1 MFVQIYFLLGV
12 VILLS
17 SAWRYVPRPSSKQMR
32 ADYNCELSEDAGEGV
47 SDNDDFQTSDD
58 EEKGTRPMPTAL
70 LARCKQIGY
79 VEDTSTP
86 LVSER
91 FIRAWEVL
99 RGDLQETSDKEVHS
113 ARMIL
118 LSYAS
123 RLKCFKIASPK
134 HYVCLRWA
142 VYLELLIISDADQEV
157 WLRVLEFDPEVL
169 RRLSYKELNSLYE
182 ICGVRAAEFHST
194 DQIMEA
200 YVEANTRL
208 HPPVLTLAAVGSGSW
223 ELRWLSGKTKAFKC
237 HDRCDLSIQITIAAE
252 SNRWK
257 INGDGVEVSCFPCV
271 HDMSSRQLQQT
282 RADIPRLGEAT
293 DTEILKF
300 ADWLGADAE
309 RVRRVAIGL
318 RRVRS
323 IRTGTPLKI
332 RAGHTMGLTV
342 WPDTDDE
349 FQ

>member
-32 ADYNCELSEDAGEGV
+32 ADYNDDDEEKGEGA
-47 SDNDDFQTSDD
+47 SDNDDESDD
-58 EEKGTRPMPTAL
+58 EEKGTRPMPAAL

-91 FIRAWEVL
+91 FIRAWEAFSWFS
-99 RGDLQETSDKEVHS
+99 LQETSDKEVHS

-134 HYVCLRWA
+134 RYVCLRWA
-142 VYLELLIISDADQEV
+142 VYLEWLIISDAEQEA

-169 RRLSYKELNSLYE
+169 RRLSYKELKSLYE

-194 DQIMEA
+194 DQMMEA
-200 YVEANTRL
+200 YDEANTRL
-208 HPPVLTLAAVGSGSW
+208 HPPVLTLADIGSGSW
-223 ELRWLSGKTKAFKC
+223 ELRWLSGKTIAFKC

-252 SNRWK
+252 STRWM
-257 INGDGVEVSCFPCV
+257 INGDGVEVRCFPCV
-271 HDMSSRQLQQT
+271 HDMSSLQLHHS

-293 DTEILKF
+293 DIEIQKF
-300 ADWLGADAE
+300 ADWLGVDAE

-318 RRVRS
+318 QRVRS
-323 IRTGTPLKI
+323 PHLLKI
-332 RAGHTMGLTV
+332 RAGHAQV
-342 WPDTDDE
+342 WPDTEDE

>member
-1 MFVQIYFLLGV
+1 M
-12 VILLS
+12 
-17 SAWRYVPRPSSKQMR
+17 
-32 ADYNCELSEDAGEGV
+32 
-47 SDNDDFQTSDD
+47 
-58 EEKGTRPMPTAL
+58 
-70 LARCKQIGY
+70 
-79 VEDTSTP
+79 
-86 LVSER
+86 
-91 FIRAWEVL
+91 
-99 RGDLQETSDKEVHS
+99 
-113 ARMIL
+113 
-118 LSYAS
+118 
-123 RLKCFKIASPK
+123 
-134 HYVCLRWA
+134 
-142 VYLELLIISDADQEV
+142 
-157 WLRVLEFDPEVL
+157 RVLEFDPEVL
-169 RRLSYKELNSLYE
+169 RRLFYKELKSLYE

-252 SNRWK
+252 SNRWT

-271 HDMSSRQLQQT
+271 HDMSRFRQLQQT

-323 IRTGTPLKI
+323 TRTGTPLKI
-332 RAGHTMGLTV
+332 SAGHTQV

>member
-1 MFVQIYFLLGV
+1 
-12 VILLS
+12 
-17 SAWRYVPRPSSKQMR
+17 MR

-47 SDNDDFQTSDD
+47 SDSDD

-99 RGDLQETSDKEVHS
+99 RGDLQETSDKED

-123 RLKCFKIASPK
+123 RLKCFRIASPK

-142 VYLELLIISDADQEV
+142 VYLEWLIISDAEQEA

-223 ELRWLSGKTKAFKC
+223 ELRWLSGKTIAFKC

-323 IRTGTPLKI
+323 TRTGTP
-332 RAGHTMGLTV
+332 GLGRPMP

-349 FQ
+349 FQLSLIHI

>member
-32 ADYNCELSEDAGEGV
+32 ADYNDDDEEKGEGA
-47 SDNDDFQTSDD
+47 SDNDDESDD

-91 FIRAWEVL
+91 FLRAWEAFSWFS
-99 RGDLQETSDKEVHS
+99 LQETSDKEVHD
-113 ARMIL
+113 ALMIL

-142 VYLELLIISDADQEV
+142 VYLEWLIISDAEQEA

-169 RRLSYKELNSLYE
+169 RRLFYKELKSLYE

-194 DQIMEA
+194 DQMMEA
-200 YVEANTRL
+200 YDEANTRL

-293 DTEILKF
+293 DTEIQKF
-300 ADWLGADAE
+300 ADWLGVDAE

-318 RRVRS
+318 QRVRS
-323 IRTGTPLKI
+323 PHLLKI
-332 RAGHTMGLTV
+332 RAGHAQV

>member
-1 MFVQIYFLLGV
+1 
-12 VILLS
+12 
-17 SAWRYVPRPSSKQMR
+17 MR
-32 ADYNCELSEDAGEGV
+32 ADYNCELSELCNA
-47 SDNDDFQTSDD
+47 DDIQTSDD

-91 FIRAWEVL
+91 FIRAWEAFSWFS
-99 RGDLQETSDKEVHS
+99 LQETSDKEVHS

-142 VYLELLIISDADQEV
+142 VYLEWLIISDAEQEA

-252 SNRWK
+252 SNRWT

-271 HDMSSRQLQQT
+271 HDMSRFRQLQQT

-318 RRVRS
+318 QRVRS
-323 IRTGTPLKI
+323 PHLLKI
-332 RAGHTMGLTV
+332 RAGHTQV

>member
-32 ADYNCELSEDAGEGV
+32 ADYHCEFSEDAGEGV
-47 SDNDDFQTSDD
+47 SDNDD
-58 EEKGTRPMPTAL
+58 EGTRPMPTAL

-91 FIRAWEVL
+91 FIRAWEAFSWFS
-99 RGDLQETSDKEVHS
+99 LQETSDKEVHS

-134 HYVCLRWA
+134 RYVCLRWA
-142 VYLELLIISDADQEV
+142 VYLEWLIISDAEQEA

-169 RRLSYKELNSLYE
+169 RRLFYKELKSLYE

-194 DQIMEA
+194 DQMMEA
-200 YVEANTRL
+200 YDEANTRL

-223 ELRWLSGKTKAFKC
+223 ELRWLSGKTIAFKC

-300 ADWLGADAE
+300 ADWLGVDAE

-318 RRVRS
+318 QRVRS
-323 IRTGTPLKI
+323 PHLLKI
-332 RAGHTMGLTV
+332 RAGHAQV

>member
-1 MFVQIYFLLGV
+1 
-12 VILLS
+12 
-17 SAWRYVPRPSSKQMR
+17 MR
-32 ADYNCELSEDAGEGV
+32 ADYNDDDEEKGEGA
-47 SDNDDFQTSDD
+47 SDNDDESDD

-91 FIRAWEVL
+91 FLRAWEAFSWFS
-99 RGDLQETSDKEVHS
+99 LQETSDKEVHD

-134 HYVCLRWA
+134 RYVCLRWA
-142 VYLELLIISDADQEV
+142 VYLEWLIISDAEQEA

-169 RRLSYKELNSLYE
+169 RRLSYKELKSLYE

-194 DQIMEA
+194 DQMMEA
-200 YVEANTRL
+200 YDEANTRL

-293 DTEILKF
+293 DTEIQKF
-300 ADWLGADAE
+300 ADWLGVDAE

-318 RRVRS
+318 QRVRS
-323 IRTGTPLKI
+323 PHLLKI
-332 RAGHTMGLTV
+332 RAGHAQV

>member
-32 ADYNCELSEDAGEGV
+32 ADYNCELSEDEGEGV
-47 SDNDDFQTSDD
+47 SDSDD

-142 VYLELLIISDADQEV
+142 VYLEWLIISDAEQEA

-200 YVEANTRL
+200 YKEANTRL

-271 HDMSSRQLQQT
+271 HDMSRFRQLQQT

-323 IRTGTPLKI
+323 TRTGTPLKI
-332 RAGHTMGLTV
+332 RAGHTQV

>member
-47 SDNDDFQTSDD
+47 SDNDDLQSSDD

-99 RGDLQETSDKEVHS
+99 RGDLQETADKED

-123 RLKCFKIASPK
+123 RLKCFRIASPK
-134 HYVCLRWA
+134 RYVCLRWA
-142 VYLELLIISDADQEV
+142 VYLEWLIISDAEQEA

-169 RRLSYKELNSLYE
+169 RRLFYKELKSLYE

-271 HDMSSRQLQQT
+271 HDMSRFRQLQQT

-323 IRTGTPLKI
+323 TRTGTPLKI
-332 RAGHTMGLTV
+332 RTWPYTE

-349 FQ
+349 FK

>member
-32 ADYNCELSEDAGEGV
+32 ADYNCELSEDEGEGV
-47 SDNDDFQTSDD
+47 SDSDD

-134 HYVCLRWA
+134 RYVCLRWA
-142 VYLELLIISDADQEV
+142 VYLEWLIISDAEQEA

-169 RRLSYKELNSLYE
+169 RRLSYKELKSLYE

-271 HDMSSRQLQQT
+271 HDMSRFRQLQQT

-323 IRTGTPLKI
+323 TRTGTPLKI
-332 RAGHTMGLTV
+332 SAGHTQV

>member
-32 ADYNCELSEDAGEGV
+32 ADYNDDDEEKGEGA
-47 SDNDDFQTSDD
+47 SDNDDESDD

-91 FIRAWEVL
+91 FLRAWEAFSWFS
-99 RGDLQETSDKEVHS
+99 LQETSDKEVHD
-113 ARMIL
+113 ALMIL

-134 HYVCLRWA
+134 RYVCLRWA
-142 VYLELLIISDADQEV
+142 VYLEWLIISDAEQEA

-169 RRLSYKELNSLYE
+169 RRLFYKELKSLYE

-194 DQIMEA
+194 DQMMEA
-200 YVEANTRL
+200 YDEANTRL

-293 DTEILKF
+293 DTEIQKF
-300 ADWLGADAE
+300 ADWLGVDAE

-318 RRVRS
+318 QRVRS
-323 IRTGTPLKI
+323 PHLLKI
-332 RAGHTMGLTV
+332 RAGHAQV

>member
-1 MFVQIYFLLGV
+1 
-12 VILLS
+12 
-17 SAWRYVPRPSSKQMR
+17 MR

-47 SDNDDFQTSDD
+47 SDDDD
-58 EEKGTRPMPTAL
+58 EGTRPMPTAL

-91 FIRAWEVL
+91 FLRAWEAFSWFS
-99 RGDLQETSDKEVHS
+99 LQETSDKEVHD

-134 HYVCLRWA
+134 RYVCLRWA
-142 VYLELLIISDADQEV
+142 VYLEWLIISDAEQEA

-169 RRLSYKELNSLYE
+169 RRLSYKELKSLYE

-223 ELRWLSGKTKAFKC
+223 ELRWLSGKTIAFKC

-293 DTEILKF
+293 DTEIEKF
-300 ADWLGADAE
+300 ADWLGVDAE

-318 RRVRS
+318 QRVRS
-323 IRTGTPLKI
+323 PHLLKI
-332 RAGHTMGLTV
+332 RAGHTQV

>member
-47 SDNDDFQTSDD
+47 SDNDDESDD

-91 FIRAWEVL
+91 FLRAWEAFSWFS
-99 RGDLQETSDKEVHS
+99 LQETSDKEVHD
-113 ARMIL
+113 ALMIL

-134 HYVCLRWA
+134 RYVCLRWA
-142 VYLELLIISDADQEV
+142 VYLEWLIISDAEQEA

-169 RRLSYKELNSLYE
+169 RRLSYKELKSLYE

-194 DQIMEA
+194 DQMMEA
-200 YVEANTRL
+200 YDEANTRL

-282 RADIPRLGEAT
+282 RADIPRLGEAS
-293 DTEILKF
+293 DTEIQKF
-300 ADWLGADAE
+300 ADWLGVDAE

-318 RRVRS
+318 QRVRS
-323 IRTGTPLKI
+323 PHLLKI
-332 RAGHTMGLTV
+332 RAGHAQE

>member
-91 FIRAWEVL
+91 FIRAWEAFSWFS
-99 RGDLQETSDKEVHS
+99 LQETSDKEVHS

-142 VYLELLIISDADQEV
+142 VYLEWLIISDAEQEA

-169 RRLSYKELNSLYE
+169 RRLSYKELKSLYE

-271 HDMSSRQLQQT
+271 HDMSRFRQLQQT

-300 ADWLGADAE
+300 AEWLGADAE

-318 RRVRS
+318 QRVRRVAKNDL
-323 IRTGTPLKI
+323 LKI
-332 RAGHTMGLTV
+332 RAGHTQV

>member
-32 ADYNCELSEDAGEGV
+32 ADYNCELSEDEGEGV
-47 SDNDDFQTSDD
+47 SDSDD

-91 FIRAWEVL
+91 FIRAWEAFSWFS
-99 RGDLQETSDKEVHS
+99 LQETSDKEVHS

-142 VYLELLIISDADQEV
+142 VYLEWLIISDAEQEA

-223 ELRWLSGKTKAFKC
+223 ELRWLSGKTIAFKC

-252 SNRWK
+252 SNRWT

-323 IRTGTPLKI
+323 TRTGTPLKI
-332 RAGHTMGLTV
+332 LLGHTQL

>member
-32 ADYNCELSEDAGEGV
+32 ADYNCELSED
-47 SDNDDFQTSDD
+47 DDIQTSDD

-91 FIRAWEVL
+91 FIRAWEAFSWFS
-99 RGDLQETSDKEVHS
+99 LQETSDKEVHS

-142 VYLELLIISDADQEV
+142 VYLEWLIISDAEQEA

-182 ICGVRAAEFHST
+182 ICGVKAAEFHST

-223 ELRWLSGKTKAFKC
+223 ELRWLSGKTTAFKC

-282 RADIPRLGEAT
+282 RADIPRLGEAS

-318 RRVRS
+318 QRVRS
-323 IRTGTPLKI
+323 PHLLKV
-332 RAGHTMGLTV
+332 RAGHAQE

>member
-1 MFVQIYFLLGV
+1 
-12 VILLS
+12 
-17 SAWRYVPRPSSKQMR
+17 MR

-47 SDNDDFQTSDD
+47 SDNDDLQSSDD

-99 RGDLQETSDKEVHS
+99 RGDLQETADKED

-123 RLKCFKIASPK
+123 RLKCFRIASPK
-134 HYVCLRWA
+134 RYVCLRWA
-142 VYLELLIISDADQEV
+142 VYLEWLIISDAEQEA

-169 RRLSYKELNSLYE
+169 RRLFYKELKSLYE

-271 HDMSSRQLQQT
+271 HDMSRFRQLQQT

-323 IRTGTPLKI
+323 TRTGTPLKI
-332 RAGHTMGLTV
+332 RTWPYTE

-349 FQ
+349 FK

>member
-47 SDNDDFQTSDD
+47 SDSDD

-91 FIRAWEVL
+91 FIRAWEAFSWFS
-99 RGDLQETSDKEVHS
+99 LQETSDKEVHS

-123 RLKCFKIASPK
+123 RLKCFRIASPK

-142 VYLELLIISDADQEV
+142 VYLEWLIISDAEQEA

-169 RRLSYKELNSLYE
+169 RRLFYEELKSLYE

-200 YVEANTRL
+200 YDEANTRL

-271 HDMSSRQLQQT
+271 HDMRSRQLQPT

-318 RRVRS
+318 QRVRS
-323 IRTGTPLKI
+323 PHLLKI
-332 RAGHTMGLTV
+332 RVGHTQL

>member
-47 SDNDDFQTSDD
+47 SDNGDFQTSDD

-113 ARMIL
+113 ARMTL

-142 VYLELLIISDADQEV
+142 VYLEWLIISDAEQEA

-169 RRLSYKELNSLYE
+169 RRLFYKELKSLYE

-318 RRVRS
+318 QRVRS
-323 IRTGTPLKI
+323 PHLLKI
-332 RAGHTMGLTV
+332 RGNELLARQV